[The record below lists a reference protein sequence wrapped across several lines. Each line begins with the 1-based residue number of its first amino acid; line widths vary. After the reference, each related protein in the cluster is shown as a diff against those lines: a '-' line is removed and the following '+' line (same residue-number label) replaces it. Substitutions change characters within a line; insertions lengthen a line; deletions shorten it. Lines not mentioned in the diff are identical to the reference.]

1 MPCRRP
7 LTRERVTRIGT
18 QSRGRNGRHAWTRRA
33 SVFAYAALGGAL
45 IPLAPAIS
53 AMSVLDVKPI
63 LVVSG
68 PAPGIPFK
76 APRAI
81 AIDAQHD
88 EVLLANTGDHRIEIF
103 SLGGDRRARF
113 IHRVRGAGGE
123 WVDGVPIALAVD
135 RTGRIFVSDALASY
149 VDVLDYRGR
158 SVARI
163 ALPAPA
169 PTASAPRPGAL
180 SIAAD
185 GGLLVAE
192 RDGANR
198 VHRFGADLA
207 LLGSWGVSGL
217 EPGQL
222 SAIMGIA
229 VGRDGDV
236 VVACAGTQL
245 AVQIFSPAGEYRRG
259 FGVHDIGPGN
269 FSLPSGV
276 AVSADGHIWVSD
288 EIRQIV
294 QVFEPSGA
302 FKQSVGSGGRGPGQ
316 FQYPSALASDGKGLV
331 AVAEREG
338 NRFQLLRV
346 R

>member
-1 MPCRRP
+1 M
-7 LTRERVTRIGT
+7 TRIGT
-18 QSRGRNGRHAWTRRA
+18 QNRGRDGRHAWTRRA
-33 SVFAYAALGGAL
+33 SVFACAVVGAALM
-45 IPLAPAIS
+45 PSAPAIS
-53 AMSVLDVKPI
+53 AVGALDVKPI

-68 PAPGIPFK
+68 PAPGITFK
-76 APRAI
+76 SPRAI
-81 AIDAQHD
+81 AIDAPHD
-88 EVLLANTGDHRIEIF
+88 EVVLANTGDHRIEIF
-103 SLGGDRRARF
+103 TLGGDRRARF
-113 IHRVRGAGGE
+113 IHRVQGAGGE

-135 RTGRIFVSDALASY
+135 RTGRIFVSDALAFY

-158 SVARI
+158 STARLE
-163 ALPAPA
+163 LPAAPA
-169 PTASAPRPGAL
+169 ATSRPRPGAL

-198 VHRFGADLA
+198 VHHFGPDLA
-207 LLGSWGVSGL
+207 LAGSWGVSGL

-222 SAIMGIA
+222 SAIAGLAI
-229 VGRDGDV
+229 GRDGDV

-245 AVQIFSPAGEYRRG
+245 AVQIFSPTGEYRRG

-276 AVSADGHIWVSD
+276 TVCADGRIWVSD

-302 FKQSVGSGGRGPGQ
+302 FKQSVGSGGRGAGQ
-316 FQYPSALASDGKGLV
+316 FQYPSALASDGRGLV

-346 R
+346 Q